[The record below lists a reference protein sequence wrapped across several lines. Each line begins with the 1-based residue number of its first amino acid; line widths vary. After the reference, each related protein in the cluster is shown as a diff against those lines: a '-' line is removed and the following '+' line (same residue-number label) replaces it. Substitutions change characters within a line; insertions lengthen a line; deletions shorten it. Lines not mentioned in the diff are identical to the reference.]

1 MVRPSASIDPN
12 CAPRHAPEEPVV
24 GAPTATGLL
33 HVWLAYT
40 CGWTREENSRIGCD
54 APRGCGGRTR
64 TCSVAGLREGVV
76 NPRSASGGFLIS
88 VAVGSAV
95 TASTLVAAR

>member
-24 GAPTATGLL
+24 GAPTATALL

-40 CGWTREENSRIGCD
+40 CGWTREENSRI
-54 APRGCGGRTR
+54 AAMPRG
-64 TCSVAGLREGVV
+64 
-76 NPRSASGGFLIS
+76 
-88 VAVGSAV
+88 
-95 TASTLVAAR
+95 VAAVEHAHARSQGYAKESSTREARRADF